1 MAVML
6 ISVLKIVIG
15 FGLLSY
21 GADRFVTGASATAS
35 NLGVSPLL
43 IGLTIVGFGTSAPE
57 MLVAAVASLNETPEL
72 AVGNAVG
79 SNITNIA
86 LVLGAT
92 AIIAPLA
99 VDSKILRKEFPVM
112 LLAMVLAVGLMF
124 DRELSRSDGL
134 ILSIG
139 AVALMGFLIWLGLK
153 SSGSDRLAEEFE
165 QEAVA
170 GVPMSRAL
178 LALLLGL
185 GLLLVGSN
193 LLVSGATAIAV
204 ALGVSELII
213 GLTIVAIG
221 TSLPELAAS
230 AASALKGE
238 PEIAIGNVI
247 GSNMFNMLAV
257 LPLPALIYPGPLQD
271 AVVTR
276 DCAVMLGLT
285 VAMLVMSF
293 GFRGPGHIN
302 RVEGALLLVCF
313 CGYQWILYL
322 SVTG

>member
-170 GVPMSRAL
+170 DVPMSRAL

>member
-230 AASALKGE
+230 AASASKGE

>member
-204 ALGVSELII
+204 TLGVSELII

-257 LPLPALIYPGPLQD
+257 LPLPGLIYPGPLQD

-302 RVEGALLLVCF
+302 RLEGALLLVCF